1 MWMLSILGTATAEP
15 SRLSPIFINTWPC
28 SMCGQGGHVANGL
41 CARDNY
47 DGCKPL
53 RSGIYSC
60 VNAWGVQKV
69 QSCHATHA
77 ANQFHDPSL
86 PHLEIA
92 TAGWPADK
100 IFASHPYGSEP
111 QHKVGTFGRHSFT
124 MFHIIPFPVKSI
136 LKAIGDPRVG
146 NLHTQRCSL
155 PRLTPTLSAPAK
167 RLSPDANSLRN
178 LSTDL
183 KPPVPWHG
191 QTHQQKWSWLWQP
204 LDSGGTRYIKLDLSN
219 ITHELL
225 T

>member
-28 SMCGQGGHVANGL
+28 SMCGQGGRVANGL
-41 CARDNY
+41 CARDKY

-60 VNAWGVQKV
+60 VNAWGMQKV

-77 ANQFHDPSL
+77 SNQFHDPMTPIFPTSKSQLQDDRLTKSL
-86 PHLEIA
+86 QA
-92 TAGWPADK
+92 TLMG
-100 IFASHPYGSEP
+100 ASLS
-111 QHKVGTFGRHSFT
+111 TFGRHSFT
-124 MFHIIPFPVKSI
+124 MFHMFHISCQVDLESYWWPKSW
-136 LKAIGDPRVG
+136 KS
-146 NLHTQRCSL
+146 T
-155 PRLTPTLSAPAK
+155 TPTLSAPAK